1 MAVGWVFIT
10 SLITALLLVELVNI
24 QNAAAA
30 ETDIKVKS
38 EGEEIIKLRCENGN
52 WVNNNNS
59 LLILKNE
66 DTNSKEYVC
75 QKDDKKNHTIYVKF
89 RTCNNCI
96 KLEAG
101 TVAGIVVGDVIA
113 TVLIAVAVYCVSSQQ
128 KSGAYISNKASDRQ
142 NLLMNDGNNMVY
154 EPLRERDDGAYSKLA
169 PRGQRS

>member
-10 SLITALLLVELVNI
+10 SLITALLLVELVNM
-24 QNAAAA
+24 QNA
-30 ETDIKVKS
+30 EEKDIEVKS
-38 EGEEIIKLRCENGN
+38 EGEEDITLQCKTGN
-52 WVNNNNS
+52 WENDGS
-59 LLILKNE
+59 SELSLKNE
-66 DTNSKEYVC
+66 DSNSKEYVC
-75 QKDDKKNHTIYVKF
+75 QKDGKKKQIYVKF

-96 KLEAG
+96 QLEAG

>member
-10 SLITALLLVELVNI
+10 SLITALLLVELVNM
-24 QNAAAA
+24 QNA
-30 ETDIKVKS
+30 
-38 EGEEIIKLRCENGN
+38 EEKA
-52 WVNNNNS
+52 
-59 LLILKNE
+59 
-66 DTNSKEYVC
+66 
-75 QKDDKKNHTIYVKF
+75 
-89 RTCNNCI
+89 CNNCI
-96 KLEAG
+96 QLEAG

>member
-30 ETDIKVKS
+30 ETA
-38 EGEEIIKLRCENGN
+38 
-52 WVNNNNS
+52 
-59 LLILKNE
+59 
-66 DTNSKEYVC
+66 
-75 QKDDKKNHTIYVKF
+75 
-89 RTCNNCI
+89 CNNCI